1 MRLYLQPAARIPRWP
16 WWALAFT
23 ALWAGV
29 VLVSLGLSR
38 HSGQAVNLCLF
49 KNITTLPC
57 PTCGC
62 TRAALAL
69 LQGDILLAI
78 RFNPLVM
85 ACAAIASALLT
96 VRMLAGRRVVL
107 QASKMERKILW
118 TIALLLA
125 AGNWYYVIQYVG

>member
-16 WWALAFT
+16 WLALAFA